1 MQKLFKLALILG
13 CCLIFLTGCPGSSK
27 ENVALKYKLTVTEK
41 SGPSMLSGFPVGGL
55 EEFAQVEEV
64 STPQVFEYLSVGLTV
79 YTGGGAT
86 VTVKEITDEEIKLS
100 FDGATFIELAA
111 DGSVNLKAQSVKV
124 LTVKRGE
131 LKQIMTEK
139 MTAGTSVTF
148 KYEAK

>member
-1 MQKLFKLALILG
+1 MKQLFKLAMILG
-13 CCLIFLTGCPGSSK
+13 CCLFFLTGCPGSSK
-27 ENVALKYKLTVTEK
+27 ENTALKYKLTVTEK
-41 SGPSMLSGFPVGGL
+41 AGGGMLAGLPLGGL
-55 EEFAQVEEV
+55 SENATSAEA
-64 STPQVFEYLSVGLTV
+64 TPQVFEYLSVGLTV

-131 LKQIMTEK
+131 SKQIMTEK